1 MGICDDNMIDVET
14 YLDND
19 VKLLFMFLE
28 MTRLVEGY
36 NFLFV
41 NYTADFRQWA
51 CISFDY
57 W

>member
-41 NYTADFRQWA
+41 N
-51 CISFDY
+51 
-57 W
+57 